1 MTDPQIRKLLSEK
14 IIQMELFTEQVC
26 EVEADKL
33 RFILRKNPEEARRVE
48 HRLEDKLTKLR
59 QKINERNQHVE
70 KSPRSKPEAGLRT
83 LTQWISRHK
92 LDGIVHL
99 HLEGRQIIETV
110 DPQAEQRAVDLAGC
124 YVIVTDVSKDQLTAQ
139 AVHDS
144 YVALQKV
151 ERDFRTMK
159 TGMLE
164 VRPVFVRKDSR
175 TRGHVFCCM
184 LALKLYR
191 ELERRL
197 AAAFATTDKD
207 PHAVT
212 VSDALAA
219 LNRLCLLVYDFNVK
233 DKSGK
238 KDEKHQKEKYNKT
251 TVTRLPRPDEHQR
264 RILDALRVPLPA
276 K

>member
-1 MTDPQIRKLLSEK
+1 MSL
-14 IIQMELFTEQVC
+14 
-26 EVEADKL
+26 
-33 RFILRKNPEEARRVE
+33 
-48 HRLEDKLTKLR
+48 
-59 QKINERNQHVE
+59 KIN
-70 KSPRSKPEAGLRT
+70 SPR
-83 LTQWISRHK
+83 
-92 LDGIVHL
+92 
-99 HLEGRQIIETV
+99 
-110 DPQAEQRAVDLAGC
+110 
-124 YVIVTDVSKDQLTAQ
+124 Q

-144 YVALQKV
+144 YLALQKI

-197 AAAFATTDKD
+197 ASVFATTDQD

-219 LNRLCLLVYDFNVK
+219 LNRLCLLVYDLHVT

-238 KDEKHQKEKYNKT
+238 KDEKNQKEKKDQT
-251 TVTRLPRPDEHQR
+251 TVTRLPKPDPHQR
-264 RILDALRVPLPA
+264 RILDALRVPFPEKL
-276 K
+276 